1 MNAVRGDRFPLPPA
15 GYQPA
20 ERFQYPKIKLQ
31 IAALVVLALVTPSLL
46 ALVWV
51 LQRPSAESPLVL
63 VSGGID
69 LLPIVGTVLATTTV
83 HELVHGAAY
92 RLLGY
97 RVTFGVSGHLL
108 AAYAAAFDQWQTRN
122 HNLIVALA
130 PLVALTGILL
140 PMLAVESRVVVLVAV
155 TALMM
160 NTAGAVGDLYL
171 AWRLLRMPR
180 ATLLY
185 DIDVKTMLIYRHGV
199 ESVE

>member
-1 MNAVRGDRFPLPPA
+1 MVTAQDDRFPQPPA
-15 GYQPA
+15 GYRPA
-20 ERFQYPKIKLQ
+20 VLFQYPKLKLQ
-31 IAALVVLALVTPSLL
+31 VAALVVLVLLTPLLL

-51 LQRPSAESPLVL
+51 LQRRPAERPFALVNGA
-63 VSGGID
+63 VD
-69 LLPIVGTVLATTTV
+69 LLPVAVTVLATTTI

-97 RVTFGVSGHLL
+97 RVTFGMSRHLL
-108 AAYAAAFDQWQTRN
+108 AAYAAAFGQWQTRV

-140 PMLAVESRVVVLVAV
+140 PLLTLKNRVVVLVAV

-160 NTAGAVGDLYL
+160 NTAGAVGDMYL

-185 DIDVKTMLIYRHGV
+185 DKDVKTMLVYRPECRG
-199 ESVE
+199 

>member
-1 MNAVRGDRFPLPPA
+1 MMVTVQDDRFPQPPA

-20 ERFQYPKIKLQ
+20 ELFQYPKLKLQ
-31 IAALVVLALVTPSLL
+31 IAALLVLALVAPLLL

-51 LQRPSAESPLVL
+51 LQRRPPERPFVL
-63 VSGGID
+63 VSGVMD
-69 LLPIVGTVLATTTV
+69 LLPVVVTVLATTTI
-83 HELVHGAAY
+83 HELLHGAAY
-92 RLLGY
+92 QLLGY

-130 PLVALTGILL
+130 PLVALTGTLVPL
-140 PMLAVESRVVVLVAV
+140 LAVKNRVVVLVAV
-155 TALMM
+155 TVLMM
-160 NTAGAVGDLYL
+160 NTAGGVGDVYL

-185 DIDVKTMLIYRHGV
+185 DRDVKTMLVYRPQDRD
-199 ESVE
+199 

>member
-1 MNAVRGDRFPLPPA
+1 MVIVQDDRFPQPPA

-20 ERFQYPKIKLQ
+20 ERFRYPKLKLQ
-31 IAALVVLALVTPSLL
+31 IAALVVLVLITPLSL

-51 LQRPSAESPLVL
+51 LQHRPPERPFVL
-63 VSGGID
+63 VSGVVD
-69 LLPIVGTVLATTTV
+69 LLPVVVTVLATTTI
-83 HELVHGAAY
+83 HELIHGVAY

-122 HNLIVALA
+122 HNLVVALA
-130 PLVALTGILL
+130 PLVALTGILVPL
-140 PMLAVESRVVVLVAV
+140 LAVRNRVVVLVAV

-160 NTAGAVGDLYL
+160 NTAGAVGDIYL

-185 DIDVKTMLIYRHGV
+185 DRDVKTMLIYQPEGQD
-199 ESVE
+199 